1 MDAHSLGGKGW
12 IVKAPYVQ
20 NQRGFLL
27 IYISSD
33 ISSEEL
39 KKLFQTIIQ
48 NPNRQFNKNGV
59 MNADVFPYLIIQPR
73 LDPAESKVVL
83 LNGSPKFIC
92 SIQGKRGW
100 FLSSCL
106 MYASILVTTWNQL
119 IKCFVLGIL
128 GKKTQEQIFTFV
140 VKAWNKLKEATDEA
154 FLCDG
159 LTRVDVFCDYSGNL
173 VVNEFESLDANFSSK
188 DKNVAE
194 VKMFL
199 TTYYTNVLIK
209 CLSELN

>member
-106 MYASILVTTWNQL
+106 MYASILVVSNYVESINQMF
-119 IKCFVLGIL
+119 CFRYFREKNPGTNIH
-128 GKKTQEQIFTFV
+128 
-140 VKAWNKLKEATDEA
+140 
-154 FLCDG
+154 
-159 LTRVDVFCDYSGNL
+159 FCSK
-173 VVNEFESLDANFSSK
+173 SL
-188 DKNVAE
+188 E
-194 VKMFL
+194 
-199 TTYYTNVLIK
+199 
-209 CLSELN
+209 